1 VNAYRGARWP
11 AALPGLAL
19 LVLFAGFVD
28 LARGGITAAPALLLI
43 AYCGLIPW
51 AIVRTGRRPALPA
64 SPPAGASGPPYGL
77 AAVAAGLVLVLYR
90 VTLAPTTAMWDTGE
104 YMTVAY
110 TMSLPHP
117 PGNPLFVLLGRTVS
131 LLPIAPTVAMRLN
144 LLAAAAGAAS
154 AGFWFLIGDRV
165 LRGWGVARPWRLAG
179 AAAGTLL
186 GATAFTVWNQSVAN
200 EKVYTIALL
209 FLTLVSWLALRW
221 LDEPDGARR
230 DRMLVLIAYLLGLG
244 YTNHMAGFLAA
255 PSLAAAVLLTRP
267 RVLLRPGL
275 MAALLAS
282 LLVGLTPILT
292 QPVQAAN
299 GPPLNHGEI
308 SACQNG
314 FHLACTFSAET
325 LRRTREYLGREQYGK
340 PSLLERQVPLS
351 AQAGMWWLYF
361 RWQWLRDVPGRAV
374 PLQTLLASL
383 MLGLGLY
390 GIWRHW
396 QADRLTFAYLG
407 PLLLTVTVLLVWYMN
422 FRYGYSQAPQLGGS
436 VPREVRDRDY
446 FFLWSYSAWG
456 LWAGLGLTGVALAI
470 RGRSAG
476 RPTLRGGIAVAT
488 LGFALVPLLTN
499 APDASRARQTF
510 TRDAA
515 VDVLNS
521 VEPYG
526 VLITNGDND
535 TYPLWYVQQVEGVRK
550 DVTVAVGSLL
560 GLDWYLRELL
570 KRPVYR
576 YDSLRGPA
584 LFGHRSWMPPTK
596 PLMAIDPR
604 GRELFP
610 PYVEL
615 QRPAVFTKDSIVVQV
630 GPGVITHDQLAVLQ
644 MIKDSFPVRSIY
656 FMGPSG
662 PYARALGLGAYLLN
676 DGLVARL
683 VGRHA
688 ARIPGTV
695 PVRLFGDEV
704 YVDPLRALALW
715 NSFAGPAAIRRQGLW
730 RDPASESMPS
740 LYVAGG
746 LAIAAALGRSGTGSE
761 AERITREALELDR
774 AAGLGI
780 VPPGARVN

>member
-1 VNAYRGARWP
+1 MKTHLQTRWE
-11 AALPGLAL
+11 AALPWLSL
-19 LVLFAGFVD
+19 FVLTGGFAD
-28 LARGGITAAPALLLI
+28 LARGGITAAPVLLLI

-51 AIVRTGRRPALPA
+51 AILRTGRRAA
-64 SPPAGASGPPYGL
+64 NRVSSGDQGSKPPYMFAAIAALLLL
-77 AAVAAGLVLVLYR
+77 ALYR
-90 VTLAPTTAMWDTGE
+90 LTLAPTTAMWDTGE
-104 YMTVAY
+104 YMAVAY

-117 PGNPLFVLLGRTVS
+117 PGNPLFVLLGRTAS

-144 LLAAAAGAAS
+144 LLAAGAGAGS
-154 AGFWFLIGDRV
+154 AGFWFLIGERV
-165 LRGWGVARPWRLAG
+165 LRGSGVSRPWRLAG

-209 FLTLVSWLALRW
+209 FLTLISWLALRW
-221 LDEPDGARR
+221 LDEPEGDRR
-230 DRMLVLIAYLLGLG
+230 DRLLMVIAYLLGLG
-244 YTNHMAGFLAA
+244 YTNHMAGFLPVPA
-255 PSLAAAVLLTRP
+255 LAAAVLLTRP
-267 RVLLRPGL
+267 QVLLRPGL

-282 LLVGLTPILT
+282 LAIGLTPILT
-292 QPVQAAN
+292 QPVRAASS
-299 GPPLNHGEI
+299 PPLNHGEI

-314 FHLACTFSAET
+314 FHLGCTFSAET
-325 LRRTREYLGREQYGK
+325 VSRVREYLGRQQYGK
-340 PSLLERQVPLS
+340 PSLLERQAPLS
-351 AQAGMWWLYF
+351 AQMGMWWLYF

-374 PLQTLLASL
+374 SLQVLLASL

-390 GIWRHW
+390 GVWRHW
-396 QADRLTFAYLG
+396 QADRLTFTYLG

-422 FRYGYSQAPQLGGS
+422 FRYGYSQAPPLGNS

-456 LWAGLGLTGVALAI
+456 LWAGLGLTTVALTI
-470 RGRSAG
+470 RGKGVG
-476 RPTLRGGIAVAT
+476 RPNLRAVFAVAI
-488 LGFALVPLLTN
+488 LGFAVVPLVTN

-526 VLITNGDND
+526 ILITNGDND
-535 TYPLWYVQQVEGVRK
+535 TYPLWYAQQVEGVRK

-560 GLDWYLRELL
+560 GLDWYVRELL

-576 YDSLRGPA
+576 YDTVRSPA
-584 LFGHRSWMPPTK
+584 LFGDRTWAPPTK
-596 PLMAIDPR
+596 PLMAVDPAAP
-604 GRELFP
+604 ELFP
-610 PYVEL
+610 SYVEL
-615 QRPAVFTKDSIVVQV
+615 RQPALFTKDSIVARV
-630 GPGVITHDQLAVLQ
+630 GPGVITHDQLAVFQ

-656 FMGPSG
+656 FMGPTG
-662 PYARALGLGAYLLN
+662 PYARALGLGPYLVD

-683 VGRHA
+683 VPRTSAGL
-688 ARIPGTV
+688 PGTV

-704 YVDPLRALALW
+704 HIDPTRALALW
-715 NSFAGPAAIRRQGLW
+715 DSFAGPAALRRQGLW
-730 RDPASESMPS
+730 RDPASASMPA

-746 LAIAAALGRSGTGSE
+746 LAIAEALRESGARDD

-774 AAGLGI
+774 ESGLGFI
-780 VPPGARVN
+780 PPGARMN